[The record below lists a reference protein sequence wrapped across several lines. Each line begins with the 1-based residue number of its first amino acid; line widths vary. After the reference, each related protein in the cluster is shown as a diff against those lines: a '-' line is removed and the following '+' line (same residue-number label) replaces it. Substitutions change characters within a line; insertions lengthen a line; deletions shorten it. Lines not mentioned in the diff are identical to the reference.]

1 MSTAQELQAQIDKMS
16 VELDNLRKQV
26 IQQGTK
32 NFANRVSNA
41 EEQFIANRAKAS
53 GIDMSEPLPNEDTY
67 EEALRKR
74 TAAINDKIDRAH
86 YMHFSRELKK
96 DLDSKKKKGGK
107 SKRNSHKHKS
117 RKHKSRK
124 DKQSKRSKH

>member
-41 EEQFIANRAKAS
+41 EEQFIANRAKES
-53 GIDMSEPLPNEDTY
+53 GIDMSAPLPNEVEY
-67 EEALRKR
+67 ERALRKYNQD
-74 TAAINDKIDRAH
+74 INDRANFT
-86 YMHFSRELKK
+86 HFSRELKK

-107 SKRNSHKHKS
+107 SKRNSHKRKS
-117 RKHKSRK
+117 HKHKSQRT
-124 DKQSKRSKH
+124 KR